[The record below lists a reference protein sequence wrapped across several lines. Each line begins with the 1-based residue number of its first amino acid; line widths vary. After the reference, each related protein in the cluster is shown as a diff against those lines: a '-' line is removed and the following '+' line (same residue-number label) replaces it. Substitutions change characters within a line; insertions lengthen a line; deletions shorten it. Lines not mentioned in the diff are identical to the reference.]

1 MPWCGVAHPVSLAV
15 PGLLAVT
22 SDLSSTPLGWQE
34 SQKAQAL
41 DLALILP
48 EAQMEAICWLLFDVL
63 LYFFN
68 AINSEV
74 AIPLT

>member
-1 MPWCGVAHPVSLAV
+1 
-15 PGLLAVT
+15 
-22 SDLSSTPLGWQE
+22 LGWQE